1 LPATTLEPA
10 VRARDLAVDFPAVKT
25 DTPVVE
31 AARLLAQQDLPGLI
45 VTDDGGRPTTI
56 LPGTDVL
63 KMAVPQYCQADPAL
77 ARVIDEAAADVF
89 IQQLGSRTVA
99 QALPERLRE
108 LPVVD
113 DDATAL
119 EIAALMARSRSPL
132 VAVVDDDGLLIGAVT
147 LDGLLERVLA

>member
-1 LPATTLEPA
+1 
-10 VRARDLAVDFPAVKT
+10 
-25 DTPVVE
+25 
-31 AARLLAQQDLPGLI
+31 
-45 VTDDGGRPTTI
+45 
-56 LPGTDVL
+56 
-63 KMAVPQYCQADPAL
+63 M
-77 ARVIDEAAADVF
+77 F

-132 VAVVDDDGLLIGAVT
+132 VAVVDDDGLLVGAVT
-147 LDGLLERVLA
+147 LDGLLERVLAP

>member
-1 LPATTLEPA
+1 M
-10 VRARDLAVDFPAVKT
+10 RARDLVGDFPTVRR
-25 DTPVVE
+25 DTLVID
-31 AARLLAQQDLPGLI
+31 AARLLAGQDLPGLI
-45 VTDDGGRPTTI
+45 VLDDDGRPWTV

-63 KMAVPQYCQADPAL
+63 KMAVPRYCQNDPAL

-89 IQQLGSRTVA
+89 IQQLGDATVA
-99 QALPERLRE
+99 RALPERLRE

-132 VAVVDDDGLLIGAVT
+132 VAVVNVRGTMIGAIT
-147 LDGLLERVLA
+147 LDALLDRVLAP

>member
-1 LPATTLEPA
+1 M
-10 VRARDLAVDFPAVKT
+10 RARDLVVEFPTVRLT
-25 DTPVVE
+25 TPVVE

-45 VTDDGGRPTTI
+45 VVDDGDRPLTV

-63 KMAVPQYCQADPAL
+63 QMAVPRYCQNDPAL

-89 IQQLGSRTVA
+89 VHQLGDATVSR
-99 QALPERLRE
+99 ALPGRRRE

-119 EIAALMARSRSPL
+119 EIAALMARSGSPL
-132 VAVVDDDGLLIGAVT
+132 VAVVDERGLMIGAIT
-147 LDGLLERVLA
+147 LDGLLERVLAP

>member
-1 LPATTLEPA
+1 M
-10 VRARDLAVDFPAVKT
+10 RARDLAVDFPSVRS
-25 DTPVVE
+25 DTPALE

-45 VTDDGGRPTTI
+45 VVDGRGRPSTI

-63 KMAVPQYCQADPAL
+63 KMAVPQYCQADPTL
-77 ARVIDEAAADVF
+77 ARVIDEAAADIF
-89 IQQLGSRTVA
+89 IHQLGSRTVA
-99 QALPERLRE
+99 EVLPERLRE

-132 VAVVDDDGLLIGAVT
+132 VAVVDDQGALIGAIT
-147 LDGLLERVLA
+147 LDGLLDRVLAS

>member
-1 LPATTLEPA
+1 
-10 VRARDLAVDFPAVKT
+10 VRARDLAVDFPAVRT
-25 DTPVVE
+25 DTLVIE
-31 AARLLAQQDLPGLI
+31 AARLLAQQDLPGLL
-45 VTDDGGRPTTI
+45 VVDERGRPATI

-63 KMAVPQYCQADPAL
+63 KMAVPQFCQADPAL
-77 ARVIDEAAADVF
+77 ARVVDEAAADVF
-89 IQQLGSRTVA
+89 IHQLGSRTVA
-99 QALPERLRE
+99 QALPDRLRE

-132 VAVVDDDGLLIGAVT
+132 VAVVDDDGALVGAVT